1 MNFLYPNTLW
11 FLLLLSIPIL
21 IHLFHFRR
29 HKKIYFS
36 SLQFMQSLQKEKK
49 SIQKLQSLL
58 ILLFRLMALA
68 FLVLA
73 FAQPFVSDLKNLNRS
88 NESIVS
94 IYIDNSYSMSAKGLN
109 GELLSEAKQAAK
121 ALILASPKNQRYTIS
136 SNELNAVQKRILN
149 AKDAQIEIDK
159 LEYTP
164 IQRTFDNLYNWHQE
178 LQVEATENR
187 KPIHF
192 DFLFL
197 SDFQSEF
204 FDITSIKKDSSSTS
218 AIWQFSPQKSE
229 NCYVDSLWFNS
240 KTHRFGDDSELT
252 FRLNNNSQER
262 LVNFEVNVSTN
273 NGFDKDL
280 FVDIPKNAFIDVSVT
295 IPNKTNKVVNGKIE
309 LRDQS
314 IFWDDVFFFSFQN
327 TTESKVFIINGIDA
341 NSSVIKAFETE
352 RFFKIT
358 ETAIQ
363 SVNQSD
369 LYKQQ
374 LVVLNGIRNISSG
387 LRADLLKFKAR
398 GGNIFVLPSM
408 KANIPKLNP
417 LLKSIGLPE
426 IKTIRTVDLK
436 ADQLALKDPIYN
448 GVFENQDESLN
459 LPSFRRVFN
468 SNFKQTTAIP
478 LMFLRDQ
485 SPVFFR
491 TLDHS
496 FGLYSSLDDNSSDL
510 ILNSLF
516 PVLCIR
522 IAETAG
528 NSTLPY
534 YFVGQDEIIPF
545 EKDRGNEK
553 PVKLQNKSNDFIPK
567 IIQEGSYNYIDI
579 SGIEAME
586 NLRQG
591 NYILNQQTSSKNL
604 SLNYNRKESSILYKS
619 LNEIKKELNTAGIK
633 NIRTES
639 INERT
644 NFKTFKLNNNY
655 EYWRICIFITILA
668 VFCEIL
674 IAKFWKK

>member
-1 MNFLYPNTLW
+1 
-11 FLLLLSIPIL
+11 
-21 IHLFHFRR
+21 
-29 HKKIYFS
+29 
-36 SLQFMQSLQKEKK
+36 MQSLQKEKK
-49 SIQKLQSLL
+49 SIKKLHSLL
-58 ILLFRLMALA
+58 ILLFRLIALA

-73 FAQPFVSDLKNLNRS
+73 FAQPFVSDSKNLNRS

-164 IQRTFDNLYNWHQE
+164 IQRTFGNLYNWHQE
-178 LQVEATENR
+178 LQVEATEN
-187 KPIHF
+187 KKSIHF

-240 KTHRFGDDSELT
+240 KTHRIGDDSELT
-252 FRLNNNSQER
+252 FRLNNNSQE
-262 LVNFEVNVSTN
+262 LLLNFEVKVSTN

-280 FVDIPKNAFIDVSVT
+280 FVDIPKNAFIDVNVT

-408 KANIPKLNP
+408 KADIPELNT
-417 LLKSIGLPE
+417 LFKSIGLPE

-459 LPSFRRVFN
+459 LPNFRRIFN

-485 SPVFFR
+485 SPVFFK

-553 PVKLQNKSNDFIPK
+553 PVRLQNESNDFIPK

-604 SLNYNRKESSILYKS
+604 SFNYNRKESSILYKS
-619 LNEIKKELNTAGIK
+619 LTEIKKELNTAGIK

-655 EYWRICIFITILA
+655 EYWRICIFITTLA
-668 VFCEIL
+668 VFFEIL